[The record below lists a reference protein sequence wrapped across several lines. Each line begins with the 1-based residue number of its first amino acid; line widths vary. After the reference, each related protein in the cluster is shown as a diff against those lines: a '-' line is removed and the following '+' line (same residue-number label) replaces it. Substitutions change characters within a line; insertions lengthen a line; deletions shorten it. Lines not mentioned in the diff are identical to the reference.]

1 MIELYVPTG
10 VTPTS
15 KRQLSPRLETL
26 DGKVMGILNNGKWNA
41 GQLLTGIQTLLTNS
55 YDIREVIR
63 WKKESYSSPAER
75 DMRDEIAQKCDFVIT
90 AIGD

>member
-41 GQLLTGIQTLLTNS
+41 GQLLT
-55 YDIREVIR
+55 
-63 WKKESYSSPAER
+63 ESKPS
-75 DMRDEIAQKCDFVIT
+75 
-90 AIGD
+90 